1 MQRYSSR
8 APEYKY
14 RPGDIRSGITNKYIS
29 QNVELI
35 TYSIYN
41 TVNFVVTEHNI

>member
-14 RPGDIRSGITNKYIS
+14 RPGDVYMSPLKVQVAHAADLRPD
-29 QNVELI
+29 Q
-35 TYSIYN
+35 TYNGHTKPSSS
-41 TVNFVVTEHNI
+41 

>member
-14 RPGDIRSGITNKYIS
+14 RSRNVCAWYVPFINVKHIEVKTKYNK
-29 QNVELI
+29 QEEQWGTL
-35 TYSIYN
+35 
-41 TVNFVVTEHNI
+41 